1 MIEHQPQIID
11 LRNLSASPIAHHLQY
26 AAKVIQSGGLVL
38 FPTETV
44 YGLGANCLDENAV
57 KKVFLAKGRN
67 FNNPINLLVSDME
80 MIEKVAKDITP
91 LEQQLMEAFFPGPF
105 TIILKKQACVPSI
118 VTAGQD
124 FVGVRMPSGEIA
136 KKLIEL
142 AGVPIV
148 APSANIS
155 GKLSGTSFEDILED
169 FKDKVDV
176 AIDGGNSEI
185 GIESTI
191 VKVIDGIPHIL
202 RPGSITAEQI
212 MQFAPQVINE
222 YEDANSNLVN
232 HSNHYTPNS
241 KCLLVYSSDNEKMV
255 SKINKI
261 ATNYGKPCILSSHE
275 NISRYSADLIID
287 IGSKYNLD
295 EIARNIFSTL
305 KRADTYS
312 PDVVIIEGVA
322 QEGIGLAI
330 MNRLMRACKGNF
342 LEVE

>member
-1 MIEHQPQIID
+1 M
-11 LRNLSASPIAHHLQY
+11 
-26 AAKVIQSGGLVL
+26 
-38 FPTETV
+38 
-44 YGLGANCLDENAV
+44 
-57 KKVFLAKGRN
+57 
-67 FNNPINLLVSDME
+67 
-80 MIEKVAKDITP
+80 
-91 LEQQLMEAFFPGPF
+91 
-105 TIILKKQACVPSI
+105 
-118 VTAGQD
+118 TAGQD
-124 FVGVRMPSGEIA
+124 LVGVRMPSGKIA
-136 KKLIEL
+136 RKLVEL
-142 AGVPIV
+142 AGVPIA

-176 AIDGGNSEI
+176 AIDGGDSEI

-212 MQFAPQVINE
+212 MQFAPQVVNE
-222 YEDANSNLVN
+222 YEDAKSNLVN
-232 HSNHYTPNS
+232 HTNHYTPNS

-261 ATNYGKPCILSSHE
+261 ATNYEKPCILSTHE

-287 IGSKYNLD
+287 IGSKHNLD
-295 EIARNIFSTL
+295 EIARNIFSAL

-312 PDVVIIEGVA
+312 PDVVIVEGVA

>member
-1 MIEHQPQIID
+1 MKILD
-11 LRNLSASPIAHHLQY
+11 LKNISDYSKLQY

-295 EIARNIFSTL
+295 EIARNIFSAL